1 MNVIFKS
8 KETETDIINEIIT
21 LAKSQG
27 ISQGELATRAGIR
40 QETLSRARKN
50 STLRFSTV
58 QQLAQIVGLSCK
70 LVPDNSV
77 AAKVQEGT
85 LFPTPGN

>member
-1 MNVIFKS
+1 M
-8 KETETDIINEIIT
+8 TESEIINEIIE
-21 LAKSQG
+21 LAKTQN

-58 QQLAQIVGLSCK
+58 LQLAQIAGLSLK
-70 LVPDNSV
+70 LTPDNPV
-77 AAKVQEGT
+77 ADKVQEGT
-85 LFPTPGN
+85 LFPTPGD

>member
-1 MNVIFKS
+1 M
-8 KETETDIINEIIT
+8 TESDIINKIIKM
-21 LAKSQG
+21 AKTQN

-58 QQLAQIVGLSCK
+58 LQLAQVVGLSLK
-70 LVPDNSV
+70 LMPDNPV
-77 AAKVQEGT
+77 ADKVQEGT
-85 LFPTPGN
+85 LFPTPGD

>member
-1 MNVIFKS
+1 M
-8 KETETDIINEIIT
+8 TESDIINKIIKM
-21 LAKSQG
+21 AKTQN

-58 QQLAQIVGLSCK
+58 LQLAQVVGLSIK
-70 LVPDNSV
+70 LMPDNPV
-77 AAKVQEGT
+77 ADKVQEGT
-85 LFPTPGN
+85 LFPTPGD

>member
-1 MNVIFKS
+1 MN
-8 KETETDIINEIIT
+8 ETDIINNIIS

-50 STLRFSTV
+50 STLRFTTV
-58 QQLAQIVGLSCK
+58 LQLAKIVGYSLK
-70 LVPDNSV
+70 LTPDNPV
-77 AAKVQEGT
+77 ADKVQEGT
-85 LFPTPGN
+85 LFPIPGE

>member
-1 MNVIFKS
+1 MIFTS
-8 KETETDIINEIIT
+8 NMTETDIINEIIT

-50 STLRFSTV
+50 STLRFKTV
-58 QQLAQIVGLSCK
+58 QQLAQIAGLQLK
-70 LVPDNSV
+70 LIADNPV
-77 AAKVQEGT
+77 ADKIQDGT
-85 LFPTPGN
+85 LFPS

>member
-1 MNVIFKS
+1 MIILSKMN
-8 KETETDIINEIIT
+8 ETEIINTIIDT
-21 LAKSQG
+21 ARALG

-58 QQLAQIVGLSCK
+58 QQLAQIAGLSLK
-70 LVPDNSV
+70 LVPDDPV
-77 AAKVQEGT
+77 AEKVQEGT
-85 LFPTPGN
+85 LFPTPGE